1 MDRKYHKNG
10 EGIDNRTWNAHLPM
24 MFDKDIISDI
34 WTDFPLET
42 NLTRFVF
49 CHHLAQSRISFSSH
63 RVRLK
68 TDLQFEMM
76 FIYYSLESP
85 RNYNVTTMKE
95 APVVGYYGLGNKYK
109 ENALTLQNCRKS
121 LKKFNCIND
130 NLKHDGSIGMFSCI
144 EPARVEKIIE
154 I

>member
-1 MDRKYHKNG
+1 M
-10 EGIDNRTWNAHLPM
+10 
-24 MFDKDIISDI
+24 
-34 WTDFPLET
+34 
-42 NLTRFVF
+42 
-49 CHHLAQSRISFSSH
+49 
-63 RVRLK
+63 K

-109 ENALTLQNCRKS
+109 ENALTLQNCRKA

-130 NLKHDGSIGMFSCI
+130 NLKHDGSIGMFSVLNKSNLKKM
-144 EPARVEKIIE
+144 VEIIGQE
-154 I
+154 LLIPRSQ